1 MSLHR
6 MLHLQPGQVVR
17 ADGAWL
23 SVVRG
28 RVWVTQANDLD
39 DHFLTG
45 GQAMR
50 LPPGARAVIEADGTA
65 QLALAPAPARWER
78 WRALATQWA
87 FLLPAHASHRRR
99 A

>member
-6 MLHLQPGQVVR
+6 MLHLQPGQVVH

-50 LPPGARAVIEADGTA
+50 LPPGARALIEADGAA
-65 QLALAPAPARWER
+65 QLTLVPAPAWWER
-78 WRALATQWA
+78 WRRLATQWA
-87 FLLPAHASHRRR
+87 FRPASPCLPP
-99 A
+99 